1 MKISPSHRR
10 TRSGSGVLLELRKP
24 RTLNAL
30 DLDDFLEI
38 ECVLDDVERDSNV
51 RFLAIWVPVDVSP
64 RAFCAG
70 GDVRRLH
77 DEYRRS
83 GTLDHGSRFFQTE
96 YRVDQRIWNFSKPV
110 IALTHGITMGGGI
123 GLIRGATLRVACES
137 SVWAMPEISI
147 GLYPDVGA
155 TYFFSLLPET
165 WAAFMALT
173 GAKLGIEDILQ
184 LGLATH
190 GCRQEDL
197 TRIIEQLDN
206 LAIDSAETVEETA
219 EKSVEAILLSTVLA
233 AASPVPS
240 GLTTPRPWSHDWPA
254 IESLF
259 GALALNRDEQAA
271 AATALWHDARRL
283 MGDAATSSELRGAL
297 DTMLSGSPASARLIL
312 EQLRISR
319 TLRGRGSE
327 VLSSAFEWEYS
338 ASMNCMQHGE
348 FFEGVRSRLVDKDF
362 REPGCPRWKH
372 RSPEELT
379 LSEISALLPTRV
391 PG

>member
-1 MKISPSHRR
+1 MEVATMKNSPSHRR

-24 RTLNAL
+24 KTLNAL

-38 ECVLDDVERDSNV
+38 ERALNEAERDSNV
-51 RFLAIWVPVDVSP
+51 RFLAIWAPVDASP

-77 DEYRRS
+77 EEYCRS

-96 YRVDQRIWNFSKPV
+96 YRVDHRIWTFSKPV

-123 GLIRGATLRVACES
+123 GLIHGATIRVACDS

-173 GAKLGIEDILQ
+173 GAKLGIADILQ

-197 TRIIEQLDN
+197 PRIIEELEE
-206 LAIDSAETVEETA
+206 LEELTFDSAKT
-219 EKSVEAILLSTVLA
+219 VEAILRATQRATSSPEASRLA
-233 AASPVPS
+233 ATRS
-240 GLTTPRPWSHDWPA
+240 WSHDWTA
-254 IESLF
+254 IESVF
-259 GALALNRDEQAA
+259 GALALDREEQAA
-271 AATALWHDARRL
+271 TATALWQNARRL
-283 MGDAATSSELRGAL
+283 RDDSSTGSELRGAL
-297 DTMLSGSPASARLIL
+297 DTMLSGSPASVRLIL

-319 TLRGRGSE
+319 ALRGRGPE
-327 VLSSAFEWEYS
+327 ALQSAFLWEYS
-338 ASMNCMQHGE
+338 ASMNCMEHGD

-362 REPGCPRWKH
+362 REPGCPRWSH
-372 RSPEELT
+372 RSPDELAV
-379 LSEISALLPTRV
+379 SEISALFPTRV